1 MMHRLATQGTLMT
14 DFIKNYQ
21 TLIVGVLGFI
31 GVMVTLVLNAWLER
45 KAERRRM
52 EHETSILR
60 TSLIEEMK
68 AQRDA
73 LLHAA
78 EGSKKAKDTSGA
90 VKQDALTPLQRWTD
104 IFDSSLEKLGLLTSE
119 EVAAVL
125 DAYLPLK
132 ELTSKVRLLELRVP
146 PDQRRVEYGE
156 GPPEGYALVGHQ
168 DVEVLAELH
177 SIYVPAFD
185 KAIQILSERKRQ
197 RTS

>member
-1 MMHRLATQGTLMT
+1 MAE
-14 DFIKNYQ
+14 FVKIYQ
-21 TLIVGVLGFI
+21 TLIVGILGFI
-31 GVMVTLVLNAWLER
+31 GVMATLMLNAWLAR
-45 KAERRRM
+45 KAERRRIV
-52 EHETSILR
+52 HETMVLR
-60 TSLIEEMK
+60 TALIEEMK

-78 EGSKKAKDTSGA
+78 EGSKKAKDTPGA
-90 VKQDALTPLQRWTD
+90 VKQGALTPLQRWTD
-104 IFDSSLEKLGLLTSE
+104 IFDSSLDKLGLLTSE

-146 PDQRRVEYGE
+146 PDGRRVEYGE
-156 GPPEGYALVGHQ
+156 GPPEGYAVIGHQ

-185 KAIQILSERKRQ
+185 KAIQILSARKPP

>member
-1 MMHRLATQGTLMT
+1 MT